1 MKEFVNRVERADL
14 GRSPSTRNLSACF
27 YTFYTAKSLFAGA
40 LIFLC
45 SASATALPLVWRAD
59 WPDAK
64 PVETLVHRGTDIEL
78 QPLWRINK
86 EPADTNGWT
95 FTTFCQ
101 TNAVGPWFGPL
112 PGACFSHTNDIGA
125 AFYNVMV
132 RAQTP
137 GGAVNY
143 TAFARLRM
151 LDSPGFAPGK
161 LPLPVSTIDFSEV
174 VALHAPWTLQTDF
187 SAATNTLSSAIGGLA
202 QNLATV
208 SNAAVNA
215 AITNALQDAAISK
228 RRDKI
233 DLAVYG
239 YGNASVTFP
248 DGFSIA
254 EVGVEKDRYT
264 APPGGET
271 IEFFGPISSTAEPAR
286 KLWVPYEYKDVTDFA
301 FHRQDAWCLLCDS
314 HETTP
319 RYMMFRSGP
328 LYTIGQFDSE
338 NPDLTLNWG
347 EATGGAPTM
356 TRPIIA
362 TGDALAKVSQV
373 DAATDSLGQEIQAV
387 KDDNAQTRQI
397 VTTWENF
404 LDGSNVVFSVTNYIS
419 GTYSLDAAKMKIL
432 ELRDGEYKEVYNSR
446 DEILLHIQDF
456 KNNDFKA
463 ATNQVIGAVNAAI
476 ENKADR
482 NWGKYTSAGGE
493 APENTV
499 YMTAPNT
506 VFAGGLEYERVAVG
520 EGTICVLTT
529 HGAPVWTQGD
539 EGTFK
544 FQDDGGTNYFGF
556 AKTDSYTIGANTDGI
571 TVSGGMVTMNY
582 NITMSGRPCV
592 WYKADL
598 TSNTQWE
605 QLNLPDGSPVAG
617 ASHAVTWEQNPQA
630 GTQVC
635 YINVGNQPQG
645 FFRATVE
652 VAGEAKFM
660 TNMKADLSG
669 GIICPNTATGVS
681 GVIKPSFN
689 GSSVIWTWSEK

>member
-45 SASATALPLVWRAD
+45 SASATALPLTWRAD

-112 PGACFSHTNDIGA
+112 PGAFFSHTNDVGA

-137 GGAVNY
+137 GGAINY

-187 SAATNTLSSAIGGLA
+187 SAATNTLSAAIGGLE

-215 AITNALQDAAISK
+215 AITNALQEEAISK
-228 RRDKI
+228 RRDKL
-233 DLAVYG
+233 DLDVYG

-248 DGFSIA
+248 DGFSIGYGSS
-254 EVGVEKDRYT
+254 EEYRYA

-271 IEFFGPISSTAEPAR
+271 IEFYGPISSTAVPQYNF
-286 KLWVPYEYKDVTDFA
+286 WVPYEYRDVTDFDPDSQ
-301 FHRQDAWCLLCDS
+301 RVWCLFSDS
-314 HETTP
+314 ERSLP
-319 RYMMFRSGP
+319 FALMFKTGP
-328 LYTIGQFDSE
+328 TYDIGQFDSE
-338 NPDLTLNWG
+338 NPTLTLSQGAASGN
-347 EATGGAPTM
+347 APTM

-362 TGDALAKVSQV
+362 TGDALARTSQV

-387 KDDNAQTRQI
+387 KDDNAQTRKI

-463 ATNQVIGAVNAAI
+463 ATNQVIGAVNSAI

-482 NWGKYTSAGGE
+482 DWGKYTSAGGE

-571 TVSGGMVTMNY
+571 SVQIQMVTLTY

-592 WYKADL
+592 WYNP
-598 TSNTQWE
+598 S
-605 QLNLPDGSPVAG
+605 LP
-617 ASHAVTWEQNPQA
+617 
-630 GTQVC
+630 
-635 YINVGNQPQG
+635 
-645 FFRATVE
+645 
-652 VAGEAKFM
+652 
-660 TNMKADLSG
+660 
-669 GIICPNTATGVS
+669 VS
-681 GVIKPSFN
+681 
-689 GSSVIWTWSEK
+689 